1 MNKFGLFLLLFLLTG
16 AIMQAQTALDK
27 GNAAYG
33 ARNYKDAA
41 FHFGRAVMDNPGN
54 LDLQIKLA
62 NCYRF
67 LNKMNESEKRYAIV
81 CNNSSTEAINYFN
94 YGLVLQANRKYKE
107 AMEQF
112 KKYGMYDKARA
123 EQARKACLFAQQQAS
138 AQSAFTVAK
147 ETNIN
152 HLAFDD
158 YAPIL
163 HKNKL
168 LFTSARKISLGN
180 GVSGDE
186 NNYLYEVTRGSDGKL
201 SNLKLVKSPVEFASQ
216 SNLSP
221 LAINA
226 SENMAATTFNQFTNG
241 VRHVYQSSL
250 VNTGMELVLPKH
262 GMKAISYIPAG
273 DPFPHV
279 GERNSASFPC
289 FANNG
294 QAIYFAAYN
303 LPGGYGGFDLWVI
316 YKQGAGWTKPQN
328 LGPNVNSPGDEVSP
342 MVATNGQLFFS
353 SDYHKGFGG
362 MDVFRA
368 TNQGG
373 VWKEVRNLGNQVN
386 SSFDDMYFTYDAVK
400 RIGYFSS
407 NRDIYY
413 NIYKA
418 DLNKSETLLPL
429 VNESERAVAVVDPVT
444 PPNGNTNG
452 AASNGGNTNTNGSNT
467 NGAGGNTNGTN
478 TYYNSGSTGNTGG
491 NIYSNPNDNYAVN
504 GNKKPYVKPNTTGSA
519 TNKQGAINRTPSGGY
534 RPVSS
539 QPTNNYTYQPPNPA
553 TTNNNGLASRAVS
566 DKPTIDPDAPNMV
579 PCAMNFYIGA
589 ILDKTTQRP
598 VKGANIYIKNTKTNE
613 EKRIKEPTNHYGEYS
628 VILEPLHDYT
638 IAISKSGYRN
648 LVFDISTG
656 SGGKKTLL
664 GTRSMMA
671 SPTVER
677 DLYGAAVEE
686 GDPTVAVDKPTT
698 EELINPVRPT
708 GKTFSYEANGM
719 QMPEK
724 GYLIQTIVTNKL
736 SQEQIDYLGQYGNV
750 ITENRGKD
758 KAYRVGIFA
767 SPIHTEQA
775 LASIKQKYP
784 DAFKVPVELD
794 NKQLGNR
801 LALSS
806 QVIYPLPP
814 PKPATMVMP
823 SEQPNTNPPAPT
835 ATATRSTSPPIK
847 EQPVSN
853 WTNNNSTLNTAPN
866 STTLGNERI
875 KDEVAFKVQL
885 GAFKDAKSINFAQ
898 LEGMGYIEQQKKA
911 NGLTYVYL
919 SSFKTIEDARAA
931 RTKVKER
938 GVVAPFIVA
947 FKNGVQVN
955 INEVL
960 N

>member
-1 MNKFGLFLLLFLLTG
+1 MNKFGLFVLLFLLTG
-16 AIMQAQTALDK
+16 ATVQAQTALDK

-112 KKYGMYDKARA
+112 KKYGMYNKARA
-123 EQARKACLFAQQQAS
+123 EQARKACLFAQQQTA

-158 YAPIL
+158 YAPVL

-168 LFTSARKISLGN
+168 LFTSARKINIGN
-180 GVSGDE
+180 GSSSETD
-186 NNYLYEVTRGSDGKL
+186 NYLYEVTRGSDDKL

-216 SNLSP
+216 TKLSP
-221 LAINA
+221 LAVNA
-226 SENMAATTFNQFTNG
+226 AETMAATTFNQFTNG
-241 VRHVYQSSL
+241 VRHIYQASL
-250 VNTGMELVLPKH
+250 VNTGMELIMPKH
-262 GMKAISYIPAG
+262 GMKDLNYLPAG

-294 QAIYFAAYN
+294 QAIYFAAYD

-316 YKQGAGWTKPQN
+316 YRQGSGWTKPQN
-328 LGPNVNSPGDEVSP
+328 LGPNINSPGDEVSP
-342 MVATNGQLFFS
+342 MIASNGQLFFA

-373 VWKEVRNLGNQVN
+373 VWKEVRNLGNKVN
-386 SSFDDMYFTYDAVK
+386 SSFDDMYFVYDAVK
-400 RIGYFSS
+400 RMGYFSS
-407 NRDIYY
+407 NRDGYY
-413 NIYKA
+413 NIYRAKLTGA
-418 DLNKSETLLPL
+418 ETLLPL

-444 PPNGNTNG
+444 PPNTNN
-452 AASNGGNTNTNGSNT
+452 NGGSTNNGD
-467 NGAGGNTNGTN
+467 NTNGTN
-478 TYYNSGSTGNTGG
+478 TYYNSGSTSNNGGNTGNNSG
-491 NIYSNPNDNYAVN
+491 YVYSNPNNNYA
-504 GNKKPYVKPNTTGSA
+504 GNNNNSPYVAPNTNGSA
-519 TNKQGAINRTPSGGY
+519 TNKQGALQRTSSGGY
-534 RPVSS
+534 RPVTS
-539 QPTNNYTYQPPNPA
+539 QPTNNYTYQPPNNGA
-553 TTNNNGLASRAVS
+553 AANNNGLTSRAVG

-589 ILDKTTQRP
+589 ILDKETQRP
-598 VKGANIYIKNTKTNE
+598 VKGANIYIRNSKTNE
-613 EKRIKEPTNHYGEYS
+613 EKRLKDPTNHYGEYS

-638 IAISKSGYRN
+638 IAVSKSGYRN
-648 LVFDISTG
+648 LVFDVSTG

-664 GTRSMMA
+664 GTRQMMA

-677 DLYGAAVEE
+677 DLYGAAVDE
-686 GDPTVAVDKPTT
+686 GDPTVTVDKPTT
-698 EELINPVRPT
+698 EELINPIRPT

-719 QMPEK
+719 PMPEK

-823 SEQPNTNPPAPT
+823 SEQPNTSPSAPT
-835 ATATRSTSPPIK
+835 STGTTPPPIK
-847 EQPVSN
+847 EQPVNN
-853 WTNNNSTLNTAPN
+853 WTKNPTTEEQPN
-866 STTLGNERI
+866 SAPLGNERI
-875 KDEVAFKVQL
+875 KDDIAFKVQL
-885 GAFKDAKSINFAQ
+885 GAFKDAKSINFSQ

-931 RTKVKER
+931 RTKVKDR

>member
-16 AIMQAQTALDK
+16 ATMQAQTALDK

-41 FHFGRAVMDNPGN
+41 FHFGRAVMDNPGD
-54 LDLQIKLA
+54 LALQIKLA

-107 AMEQF
+107 ALEQF

-123 EQARKACLFAQQQAS
+123 EQARKACLFAQQQTA

-158 YAPIL
+158 YAPVL
-163 HKNKL
+163 HNNKL
-168 LFTSARKISLGN
+168 LFTSARKISIGN
-180 GVSGDE
+180 GVSADE
-186 NNYLYEVTRGSDGKL
+186 NNYLYETTRGSDGKL

-216 SNLSP
+216 TNLSP
-221 LAINA
+221 LAINS

-241 VRHVYQSSL
+241 VRHIYEAAL
-250 VNTGMELVLPKH
+250 VNTGMELVMPKH
-262 GMKAISYIPAG
+262 GMKDISYIPTG
-273 DPFPHV
+273 DPFPHI

-289 FANNG
+289 FANDG

-316 YKQGAGWTKPQN
+316 YKQGNDWTKPQN
-328 LGPNVNSPGDEVSP
+328 LGPNVNTQGDEVSP
-342 MVATNGQLFFS
+342 MVATNGQLFFA

-386 SSFDDMYFTYDAVK
+386 SSFDDMYFAYDAVK
-400 RIGYFSS
+400 RMGYFSS
-407 NRDIYY
+407 NRDGYY
-413 NIYKA
+413 NIYNA
-418 DLNKSETLLPL
+418 RLTGAETLLPL

-444 PPNGNTNG
+444 APNGNDNG
-452 AASNGGNTNTNGSNT
+452 AANTNGTATNNGANT
-467 NGAGGNTNGTN
+467 NETN
-478 TYYNSGSTGNTGG
+478 TYYNNGSTSNNNGNTT
-491 NIYSNPNDNYAVN
+491 NNNEYVYNNPNNNYTN
-504 GNKKPYVKPNTTGSA
+504 NNNNSSPYVTPNTNGA
-519 TNKQGAINRTPSGGY
+519 VTNKQGAIQRTSSGGY
-534 RPVSS
+534 RPVAS
-539 QPTNNYTYQPPNPA
+539 QPTNYNYQPPNGA
-553 TTNNNGLASRAVS
+553 TTNNDGLASRAVS
-566 DKPTIDPDAPNMV
+566 DKPTINPDAPNMV

-589 ILDKTTQRP
+589 ILDKETQRP
-598 VKGANIYIKNTKTNE
+598 VKGANIYIRNTKTNE

-638 IAISKSGYRN
+638 IAVSKSGYRN
-648 LVFDISTG
+648 LVFDVSTG

-664 GTRSMMA
+664 GTRQMTA

-686 GDPTVAVDKPTT
+686 GDPTVTVDKPTT

-719 QMPEK
+719 PMPEE
-724 GYLIQTIVTNKL
+724 GYLIQAIVTNKL

-767 SPIHTEQA
+767 SPIHTDQA

-823 SEQPNTNPPAPT
+823 TEQPSSNPPAST
-835 ATATRSTSPPIK
+835 ATATPPPPIK
-847 EQPVSN
+847 EKPVNN
-853 WTNNNSTLNTAPN
+853 WTNNNATFDAQPN
-866 STTLGNERI
+866 SAPLGNERI

-885 GAFKDAKSINFAQ
+885 GAFKDAKSINFSQ